1 MERRRTEHA
10 ASITPGVAGVIATL
24 PLRCCVGEVS
34 DPPAQSRT
42 PPGTTIR
49 AAWSAPA
56 ISPRSVSSSPD
67 SSRLARVLWGLGRHD
82 RPPDWLRAD
91 CSPRASLRDEWLEL
105 SSSDPSRVPF
115 TRFTIIVACCFPC
128 DVRTPV
134 LDRGSAGDDSRGDRA
149 RGEASCARCRRGQ
162 RVPLLLQWRGR
173 ALGKGVMSSV
183 ESRVRNLLD
192 SSSCRC

>member
-1 MERRRTEHA
+1 MERRRTEPA
-10 ASITPGVAGVIATL
+10 ASITPAVAGVIAAP
-24 PLRCCVGEVS
+24 PLHCCVGEVS
-34 DPPAQSRT
+34 GPPAQSRT
-42 PPGTTIR
+42 PPLMTIR

-91 CSPRASLRDEWLEL
+91 CSPRASLRDESLDFL
-105 SSSDPSRVPF
+105 RAIRHACRSRASPSSSRAASR
-115 TRFTIIVACCFPC
+115 AMCA
-128 DVRTPV
+128 PV
-134 LDRGSAGDDSRGDRA
+134 LDRGSAGDDSHGDRA

-183 ESRVRNLLD
+183 ESCVHHLLD
-192 SSSCRC
+192 